1 MEIKHKA
8 INTKLKAFENKSNK
22 NNFFFI
28 NNEIKEKEDY
38 SKIINSKIKLSKLS
52 IRYIIII
59 LFFIG
64 LINPVLSDNSFIKKR
79 ILDSAQTIR
88 VKYYASI
95 TKLKA
100 INSDYI
106 PSRVYVNDQLSSI
119 DKNGFIIVDKE
130 GYYDIILQWD
140 IKAEKYSKL
149 FQNIASAIE
158 IDFISFNITGIES
171 IKNMFIN
178 CENLEYINFRNFDT
192 SMVIEISSMF
202 EGCTKLKSLDLSSF
216 DLTNAKYM
224 EYMFKNCYS
233 LTSLNLTNFYTP
245 NLLRMQ
251 ELFYGCKSLCYLN
264 ISNFVTKYI
273 TNMSSIFKD
282 CQSLT
287 SLDITNFDTRKAND
301 MFELFKD
308 CSSLESLDLSNFDTS
323 KVLDM
328 EGMFCGCSSLT
339 SLNVSNFITSNVE
352 SMQYMFYSCKKLT
365 SIDLSNFETLEVFSM
380 DYMFSDCKSL
390 LSLDISSFYI
400 SQIDMREIF
409 RGCSSLTSINFSRE
423 YKLVGIIYRMFYECS
438 SLESLDLYNFDF
450 ALNDN
455 LDYLFNGCYS
465 LTSLDLSN
473 LDTSSV
479 SSMEYMFFGCKSLK
493 ELNITN
499 LNTSQVLNMNGMF
512 YNCSSLISLDLR
524 GFNTSKVQDM
534 SNLFSGC
541 KKLVALNLLNFN
553 TSLVYN
559 MDSMFKECYSL
570 TSLDLSSFDTSYVTN
585 MRYMFFSCSKLTSLN
600 LSNFSTK
607 SLTNIDLIFYDC
619 KYLEYVNLYH
629 FSDTMVFQ
637 FSDMFH
643 GVKENIIYCIKDEIK
658 ADHIISQIS
667 LKKCSI
673 NDCSSD
679 WKSKRKKMVF
689 KKNICLDSCMEDK
702 TYKYEYD
709 FYCYDKCPVGSHSS
723 KDNIYICE
731 NNIFEC
737 VAKYPFIVVS
747 DKSCKED
754 CYCDEFFDNICTINS
769 INEESKSILI
779 KNIINGIQEG
789 LIDNL
794 IENFIIKKNMNI
806 TKIVNDTLY
815 HITSSFNQNLKD
827 SNIST
832 LELGECEKKLK
843 DIYNIPQK
851 DPLIIFKTEQYFEGL
866 LIPLIEYEVFHP
878 ITKKKLNLDY
888 CKKENINAT
897 ITIPV
902 SINEEYLFKYDPNS
916 TYYNNICYTYTTKDN
931 TDITLY
937 DRQNEFNQ
945 NNMFLCSNNC
955 IYDGYDSLY
964 KRAICHCKVKE
975 RITLNSEIDQNELLF
990 KFDNKKYITNFNV
1003 LKCSKLIFLNNGVF
1017 KNLGS
1022 VFILI
1027 ILLLYISSAIFVY
1040 FKGYNLLLQHIS
1052 DILDAKML
1060 EPDNE
1065 NYSKK
1070 DINDQSKENSTDIF
1084 TTSKKSKISN
1094 MKNNNLSK
1102 SNSEIKVESD
1112 ININNNI
1119 LNKQHGKKDI
1129 KENGKILEY
1138 IDFELNA
1145 ISYQEALE
1153 NDKRSYFE
1161 YYKSLIKTKH
1171 ILIFSFSINQDYNL
1185 YIIKICL
1192 FFFSFSINLLINTF
1206 FFNDSMMHR
1215 IYEDKGSF
1223 NFMYILPQIIYSLII
1238 SSIIFI
1244 IVEKV
1249 TLTQN
1254 DILEIKHEKN
1264 KHNLNARVL
1273 ISLRHIKIKFICFF
1287 SFSILFLVLFWL
1299 YLSCFCAVYKNTQ
1312 LYLVKNSLISYL
1324 IFLILPFIFCI
1335 FPGFLRF
1342 SALKGPGECLYKI
1355 SQIIQKFL

>member
-1 MEIKHKA
+1 M
-8 INTKLKAFENKSNK
+8 ENKYNLFKNRVTNIILKIHENNNNK
-22 NNFFFI
+22 
-28 NNEIKEKEDY
+28 NNEIKCNEDY

-52 IRYIIII
+52 IRYLIICV
-59 LFFIG
+59 LFIQ
-64 LINPVLSDNSFIKKR
+64 LINPILSDDSFMKKR

-88 VKYYASI
+88 VKYYINVS
-95 TKLKA
+95 KLKV

-106 PSRVYVNDQLSSI
+106 PSRVYVNGELSQI
-119 DKNGFIIVDKE
+119 DKNGFISSDKE
-130 GYYDIILQWD
+130 GYYDVILQWD
-140 IKAEKYSKL
+140 TKSEKYSKL
-149 FQNIASAIE
+149 FQNIVNAIE
-158 IDFISFNITGIES
+158 IDFINFNLTGIQS
-171 IKNMFIN
+171 IKRMFIK
-178 CENLEYINFRNFDT
+178 CESLEYINFRNFDT
-192 SMVIEISSMF
+192 SNVYDASSMF
-202 EGCTKLKSLDLSSF
+202 EGCKNLKSLDLSGFNMS
-216 DLTNAKYM
+216 KIYYV
-224 EYMFKNCYS
+224 EYMFKNCHS
-233 LTSLNLTNFYTP
+233 LTSLNLSHFYTP
-245 NLLRMQ
+245 KLLRMQ
-251 ELFYGCKSLCYLN
+251 ELFSGCKSLTHLN
-264 ISNFVTKYI
+264 ISNFITKYI

-287 SLDITNFDTRKAND
+287 SLDITNFDTRKVND
-301 MFELFKD
+301 MLELFKG

-323 KVLDM
+323 NVLDM
-328 EGMFCGCSSLT
+328 EGMFSGCNSLT
-339 SLNVSNFITSNVE
+339 SLNISNFITSNVE
-352 SMQYMFYSCKKLT
+352 SMKYMFYSCKKLT
-365 SIDLSNFETLEVFSM
+365 SIDLSNFDTLGAFSM

-400 SQIDMREIF
+400 SQIDMREFF

-423 YKLVGIIYRMFYECS
+423 YKLVGNIYRMFYECS

-455 LDYLFNGCYS
+455 LDSLFSGCYS

-479 SSMEYMFFGCKSLK
+479 TSMAYMFFGCKSLK

-499 LNTSQVLNMNGMF
+499 LNTSKVNYMNGMF
-512 YNCSSLISLDLR
+512 YNCSSLISLDLK
-524 GFNTSKVQDM
+524 GFNTSMVYDM
-534 SNLFSGC
+534 EKLFSGC

-553 TSLVYN
+553 TSSVVN

-570 TSLDLSSFDTSYVTN
+570 TSLDLSNFNTSCVTN
-585 MRYMFFSCSKLTSLN
+585 MKNMFFSCSKLTSLN

-607 SLTNIDLIFYDC
+607 SLTNIDFIFYDC

-629 FSDTMVFQ
+629 FYDEMMTH

-643 GVKENIIYCIKDEIK
+643 GVKENIIYCINDEK
-658 ADHIISQIS
+658 KSDHIKSQIS

-679 WKSKRKKMVF
+679 WKSKRKKMVY
-689 KKNICLDSCMEDK
+689 KKNICLDSCLEDK

-723 KDNIYICE
+723 KDNIYICK

-737 VAKYPFIVVS
+737 VAKYPFISIS

-754 CYCDEFFDNICTINS
+754 CFCDEFFDNICTIN
-769 INEESKSILI
+769 ILNEKSKSILI

-794 IENFIIKKNMNI
+794 IENSIIKKNMNI
-806 TKIVNDTLY
+806 TKIANDTLY
-815 HITSSFNQNLKD
+815 QITSSFNQNHKD

-832 LELGECEKKLK
+832 LELGDCEKKLK

-851 DPLIIFKTEQYFEGL
+851 DPLIILKTDQYIKGL

-888 CKKENINAT
+888 CKKENINVT

-916 TYYNNICYTYTTKDN
+916 TYYNNICSTYTTEDN
-931 TDITLY
+931 TDIVLY

-945 NNMFLCSNNC
+945 NNMFLCSNIC
-955 IYDGYDSLY
+955 IYDGYDSIY

-975 RITLNSEIDQNELLF
+975 RISLNSEIDKKELIF

-1003 LKCSKLIFLNNGVF
+1003 LKCFKLIFLNNGVF
-1017 KNLGS
+1017 KNVGS

-1040 FKGYNLLLQHIS
+1040 FKGYNLLLQQIS

-1070 DINDQSKENSTDIF
+1070 DLNEQLKENSTDIF
-1084 TTSKKSKISN
+1084 STSKKSKISS

-1112 ININNNI
+1112 INININNNI
-1119 LNKQHGKKDI
+1119 LNNKENGKKGI
-1129 KENGKILEY
+1129 KGNGKILEY
-1138 IDFELNA
+1138 IDYELNT
-1145 ISYQEALE
+1145 IPYQEALE

-1161 YYKSLIKTKH
+1161 YYKSLIKGKH
-1171 ILIFSFSINQDYNL
+1171 ILIFSFSFNQDYNL

-1192 FFFSFSINLLINTF
+1192 LFFSFSINLLINTF

-1215 IYEDKGSF
+1215 IYEDKGNF
-1223 NFMYILPQIIYSLII
+1223 NFRYIIPQIIYSLII
-1238 SSIIFI
+1238 SSIICI
-1244 IVEKV
+1244 IVEKI
-1249 TLTQN
+1249 TLTQK

-1264 KHNLNARVL
+1264 KHNLNTRVV
-1273 ISLRHIKIKFICFF
+1273 ISLKRIKIKFICFF
-1287 SFSILFLVLFWL
+1287 SLNISFLVLFWF

-1312 LYLVKNSLISYL
+1312 LYLIENSLICYL
-1324 IFLILPFIFCI
+1324 IFLILPFIFFI

-1342 SALKGPGECLYKI
+1342 SSLKRPGECLYKI
-1355 SQIIQKFL
+1355 SQFIQ

>member
-1 MEIKHKA
+1 MEIKHKS
-8 INTKLKAFENKSNK
+8 INTKLKALESKNNK

-28 NNEIKEKEDY
+28 NNQIKEKEDY

-52 IRYIIII
+52 IRYIIIS
-59 LFFIG
+59 LLFIG
-64 LINPVLSDNSFIKKR
+64 LINPILSDNLFIKKR

-88 VKYYASI
+88 VKYYTSV

-119 DKNGFIIVDKE
+119 DKNGYIIVDKE
-130 GYYDIILQWD
+130 RYYDVILQWD

-158 IDFISFNITGIES
+158 IDFINFNITGIES

-178 CENLEYINFRNFDT
+178 CENLEYINFRDFDT
-192 SMVIEISSMF
+192 SVVFDISSMF
-202 EGCTKLKSLDLSSF
+202 EGCTQLKSLDLSSF
-216 DLTNAKYM
+216 DLSNAKYM
-224 EYMFKNCYS
+224 EHMFKNCYS

-251 ELFYGCKSLCYLN
+251 ELFYGCKSLSYLN
-264 ISNFVTKYI
+264 IPNFVTKYI

-323 KVLDM
+323 NVLDM
-328 EGMFCGCSSLT
+328 EGMFSGCSSLT

-352 SMQYMFYSCKKLT
+352 SIQYMFYSCKKLT

-390 LSLDISSFYI
+390 LSLNISSFYI

-409 RGCSSLTSINFSRE
+409 RGCSSLTSIKFSRE
-423 YKLVGIIYRMFYECS
+423 YKLVGSIYHMFYECS

-455 LDYLFNGCYS
+455 LEYLFNGCYS

-479 SSMEYMFFGCKSLK
+479 TSMEYMFFGCKSLK

-553 TSLVYN
+553 TSLVNN

-570 TSLDLSSFDTSYVTN
+570 TSLDLSNFDTSYVTN
-585 MRYMFFSCSKLTSLN
+585 MRHMFFSCSKLTSLN

-619 KYLEYVNLYH
+619 KCLEYVNIYH
-629 FSDTMVFQ
+629 FNDAMIFQ

-643 GVKENIIYCIKDEIK
+643 GVKENIIYCIKDEMK
-658 ADHIISQIS
+658 AAHIISQIS

-673 NDCSSD
+673 NDCSSN
-679 WKSKRKKMVF
+679 WKSKRKKMIF

-709 FYCYDKCPVGSHSS
+709 YYCYDKCPVGSHSS
-723 KDNIYICE
+723 KDNIFICE

-737 VAKYPFIVVS
+737 VAKYLFIVVS

-806 TKIVNDTLY
+806 TKIVNETLY
-815 HITSSFNQNLKD
+815 QITSSFNQNLKD

-888 CKKENINAT
+888 CKKENINVT

-902 SINEEYLFKYDPNS
+902 SINEEYLFKYDPNN
-916 TYYNNICYTYTTKDN
+916 TYYNNICSTYTTEDN
-931 TDITLY
+931 TDIALY

-955 IYDGYDSLY
+955 IYDGYDSIY

-975 RITLNSEIDQNELLF
+975 RISLNSEIDQNELIF
-990 KFDNKKYITNFNV
+990 KFENKKYKTNFNV
-1003 LKCSKLIFLNNGVF
+1003 LKCSKLIFVNNGVF

-1040 FKGYNLLLQHIS
+1040 FKGYNLLLQQIS

-1070 DINDQSKENSTDIF
+1070 DINDQLKENSTDIF
-1084 TTSKKSKISN
+1084 STSKKSKISN

-1102 SNSEIKVESD
+1102 SNIEIKVESD

-1119 LNKQHGKKDI
+1119 LNNKQNGKKDI

-1138 IDFELNA
+1138 RDFELNT

-1161 YYKSLIKTKH
+1161 YYKSLIKAKH
-1171 ILIFSFSINQDYNL
+1171 ILIFSLSINQDYNL

-1192 FFFSFSINLLINTF
+1192 LFFSFSINLLINTF

-1223 NFMYILPQIIYSLII
+1223 NFRYIIPQIIYSLII
-1238 SSIIFI
+1238 FYIIFI
-1244 IVEKV
+1244 IVKKI

-1264 KHNLNARVL
+1264 KHNLNARVV
-1273 ISLRHIKIKFICFF
+1273 ISLKHIKIKFICFF

-1312 LYLVKNSLISYL
+1312 LYLIENSLICYL

-1355 SQIIQKFL
+1355 SQIIQ